1 MIDIAVEAGSGE
13 SHMKRRMS
21 AYESDD
27 FVVVYYNLIRCNHA
41 EEYVRGLPMAFNVE
55 AGSADQR
62 GCDGRVESEQM
73 RGEDLGPTRTRLRLN
88 TDVQSPPLSSGQLSV
103 DL

>member
-1 MIDIAVEAGSGE
+1 
-13 SHMKRRMS
+13 MKRWMS

-27 FVVVYYNLIRCNHA
+27 VVVYYNLIRCNHA
-41 EEYVRGLPMAFNVE
+41 EECVRGLSMVFNAE
-55 AGSADQR
+55 AGSANQR

-73 RGEDLGPTRTRLRLN
+73 RGEDLGPAGTRLSLN
-88 TDVQSPPLSSGQLSV
+88 TDVQSPPLSSGQLNV